1 MDEGLGFALV
11 PIFVIVLSIVI
22 SSFILYFI
30 LRNKKMSI
38 IGSIIGFIGTIIVG
52 YIFGLIWYIA
62 QIVGGSQ
69 LAPFLILIVSSMLTA
84 FMGLIVIKIF
94 GRLKTVV
101 NAKFNK
107 RGKNMTRKKMIIGI
121 IVLIAALLI
130 IKEIVAYYPYFM
142 VGAPLGVFG
151 ISNRDSTNHSVNI
164 QVFDSN
170 NRILL
175 NKTYELGHSQPG
187 QWVPEQFIQ
196 YPENGWKSVYDKDK
210 LFPKGN
216 YTFII
221 TLDNNVAQTFQ
232 EKLDTW
238 RVANVVIDN
247 NGNLS
252 VGAVVS

>member
-1 MDEGLGFALV
+1 
-11 PIFVIVLSIVI
+11 
-22 SSFILYFI
+22 
-30 LRNKKMSI
+30 
-38 IGSIIGFIGTIIVG
+38 
-52 YIFGLIWYIA
+52 
-62 QIVGGSQ
+62 
-69 LAPFLILIVSSMLTA
+69 
-84 FMGLIVIKIF
+84 
-94 GRLKTVV
+94 
-101 NAKFNK
+101 
-107 RGKNMTRKKMIIGI
+107 MTRKKLIIGI
-121 IVLIAALLI
+121 IILIAAVLI

-142 VGAPLGVFG
+142 VGTPLGVFS
-151 ISNRDSTNHSVNI
+151 ISNFDSKNHNVNI

-196 YPENGWKSVYDKDK
+196 YPENGWKSVYDKDR

-221 TLDNNVAQTFQ
+221 TLDNNAAQTFQ

-238 RVANVVIDN
+238 RAAGIAIDN

>member
-1 MDEGLGFALV
+1 
-11 PIFVIVLSIVI
+11 
-22 SSFILYFI
+22 
-30 LRNKKMSI
+30 
-38 IGSIIGFIGTIIVG
+38 
-52 YIFGLIWYIA
+52 
-62 QIVGGSQ
+62 
-69 LAPFLILIVSSMLTA
+69 
-84 FMGLIVIKIF
+84 
-94 GRLKTVV
+94 
-101 NAKFNK
+101 
-107 RGKNMTRKKMIIGI
+107 MTRKKMIIGI

-130 IKEIVAYYPYFM
+130 IKEVVAYWPYFAM
-142 VGAPLGVFG
+142 GPPLGVFG

-170 NRILL
+170 NKFLI

-196 YPENGWKSVYDKDK
+196 YPENGWKSVHDKDR

-221 TLDNNVAQTFQ
+221 TLDNNVVQIFQ

-247 NGNLS
+247 GGNLS
-252 VGAVVS
+252 IGAVVS